1 MRISLRPPLLYILL
15 ALLGAGIGPQLA
27 SWLSASPPTLVDDRG
42 QNLERAALS
51 PDGRWIA
58 ALEKTPQGWR
68 MGVVDTTGG
77 PPIGPFE
84 VPDPPARVR
93 TFAWQQSSRRVA
105 FGCRDQVH
113 VIDTEKRTHIQHQAN
128 PMVRQVQFRGD
139 LLLGRAD
146 NRVYLWDA
154 DKGKQVF
161 QMDAPHLLHAD
172 LTADGKI
179 LALGCFGEGVRL
191 VSVPSKKV
199 VRHLANGLTPAM
211 LSLCHGDQWLVAAL
225 RTGRANED
233 HAALFEVSSGR
244 QLGSNIVQPRL
255 RGANVTPDGHRL
267 VLRSDRVR
275 RIGFRGRF
283 VRCAR
288 DWILP
293 PADHKR
299 PQNGN

>member
-1 MRISLRPPLLYILL
+1 
-15 ALLGAGIGPQLA
+15 
-27 SWLSASPPTLVDDRG
+27 
-42 QNLERAALS
+42 
-51 PDGRWIA
+51 
-58 ALEKTPQGWR
+58 

-267 VLRSDRVR
+267 VLRSDRVVSVWEPVSGRKISLRDLPAELIDAISPDGKLVATVAPGGQVVELWLAETGQNFHYLPHINRPTQVDFPDNSHLQVVGDRYRLWR
-275 RIGFRGRF
+275 RQ
-283 VRCAR
+283 
-288 DWILP
+288 DL
-293 PADHKR
+293 
-299 PQNGN
+299 